1 MNRELGMSPEELV
14 KGCDLGK
21 TQKKAAVCDFAGQL
35 PKESP
40 NPRTAK

>member
-1 MNRELGMSPEELV
+1 MNGELSTSPKELV

-21 TQKKAAVCDFAGQL
+21 TQKKKAVCDFDRQL
-35 PKESP
+35 PKASP

>member
-1 MNRELGMSPEELV
+1 MNRLLSTSPQELV
-14 KGCDLGK
+14 KGYDLGK
-21 TQKKAAVCDFAGQL
+21 TQKKKAVCDFDGQL